1 MRRRE
6 EEKAKARRADRGLP
20 PRREQPSAEAPAA
33 LLSNGDGPHA
43 DAGAADASED
53 KEVLQL
59 RSDREIDAK
68 LLEALLA
75 RAWINLVRSPYL
87 SGAQSPVRECHAQC

>member
-43 DAGAADASED
+43 DTSAADASED
-53 KEVLQL
+53 KEVRQL
-59 RSDREIDAK
+59 RSDRKIGAK
-68 LLEALLA
+68 ALEALLA
-75 RAWINLVRSPYL
+75 RAWSKLVGRPYL
-87 SGAQSPVRECHAQC
+87 SGAQSPARECHAQC

>member
-20 PRREQPSAEAPAA
+20 LRREQPSAEAPAA
-33 LLSNGDGPHA
+33 QLSNGDGPHV

-53 KEVLQL
+53 KEVRQL
-59 RSDREIDAK
+59 RSDRATGAK
-68 LLEALLA
+68 ALEALLA
-75 RAWINLVRSPYL
+75 RA
-87 SGAQSPVRECHAQC
+87 

>member
-6 EEKAKARRADRGLP
+6 EERAKARRADRGLP

-53 KEVLQL
+53 KEVRRLC
-59 RSDREIDAK
+59 SDHQITAK
-68 LLEALLA
+68 PLEA
-75 RAWINLVRSPYL
+75 RACSNLVRSPLL
-87 SGAQSPVRECHAQC
+87 SGAQSPARECHAQS